1 MPLPPLALPPSPAVR
16 IVGDVVVDPQAV
28 LAPGVLLWAEAG
40 ASIRIAAGVCI
51 GMGSVIHAHGGTI
64 EIGEGVNIGA
74 GVLLIG
80 AVTVEPH
87 ACIGASTTVMQ
98 TTIPSGAVVAA
109 GSLLGDSSRRW
120 QPPTETSPLQESA
133 VSSEDPWQEPSTT
146 ADTAENSTPEQQ
158 ESTASPSSHQESPT
172 AAPPETSTS
181 PTAKTSVVYGQ
192 AYVSKMFAKMF
203 RVEPIQPTGE
213 NPALGSSQ

>member
-28 LAPGVLLWAEAG
+28 LAPGVLLWAEPG

-98 TTIPSGAVVAA
+98 TTIPAGAVVAA
-109 GSLLGDSSRRW
+109 GSLLGDRSRRW
-120 QPPTETSPLQESA
+120 QPPTETSHLQESVTA
-133 VSSEDPWQEPSTT
+133 VKDPWQESPAT
-146 ADTAENSTPEQQ
+146 ADLSETSPQDQQ
-158 ESTASPSSHQESPT
+158 DSVVSPSDDRANSPM
-172 AAPPETSTS
+172 APADTTTPAT
-181 PTAKTSVVYGQ
+181 PKTTVVYGQ
-192 AYVSKMFAKMF
+192 AYVSQMFAKMF
-203 RVEPIQPTGE
+203 QRTPIQPPRD
-213 NPALGSSQ
+213 NNALGSG

>member
-64 EIGEGVNIGA
+64 TIGEGVNIGA

-87 ACIGASTTVMQ
+87 ACIGASTTVME
-98 TTIPSGAVVAA
+98 TTIPAGAVVAA
-109 GSLLGDSSRRW
+109 GSLLGDRSRRW
-120 QPPTETSPLQESA
+120 PPAAETSHPQQGA
-133 VSSEDPWQEPSTT
+133 VFPEDPWREPPTT
-146 ADTAENSTPEQQ
+146 VHPSENSPPEQQ
-158 ESTASPSSHQESPT
+158 DPTDSSPSHQESPAT
-172 AAPPETSTS
+172 APPETSTATR
-181 PTAKTSVVYGQ
+181 PKANVVYGQ
-192 AYVSKMFAKMF
+192 AYVSRMFAKMF
-203 RVEPIQPTGE
+203 QVGPIPPTGD
-213 NPALGSSQ
+213 NPALGSRQ

>member
-80 AVTVEPH
+80 AVTIEPH
-87 ACIGASTTVMQ
+87 ACIGASSTVMQ
-98 TTIPSGAVVAA
+98 TTIPAGAVVAA

-120 QPPTETSPLQESA
+120 QPPTETSHPQEHA
-133 VSSEDPWQEPSTT
+133 VSSEDPWQEPLTT
-146 ADTAENSTPEQQ
+146 ADSSENSTPDQQ
-158 ESTASPSSHQESPT
+158 DSTDAPSSAPESSA

-181 PTAKTSVVYGQ
+181 PTPKTSVVYGQ

-203 RVEPIQPTGE
+203 RVEPIQTSDG
-213 NPALGSSQ
+213 NHTLGSSQ